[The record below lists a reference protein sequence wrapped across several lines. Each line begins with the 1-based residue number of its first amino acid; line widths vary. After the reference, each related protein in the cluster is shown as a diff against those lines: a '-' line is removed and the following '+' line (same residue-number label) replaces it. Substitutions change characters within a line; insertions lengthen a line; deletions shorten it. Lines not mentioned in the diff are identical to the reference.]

1 MTDAERI
8 ARRFHELYELFAP
21 EYEYGYKTREATAV
35 SWDQV
40 PDQNKTLMIAVV
52 DNLIIEGTIIVG
64 DRDNARF

>member
-21 EYEYGYKTREATAV
+21 EYGYKTREATAV